1 MMRKFKYS
9 LVAFVAVV
17 FLVSSAQA
25 FFWGD
30 DDDDDAENI
39 VELGWEDLIP
49 EGFTPAASP
58 LEQMTQEQVNKLFDG
73 SEESNQEL
81 EEIEKIMSFAPTVA
95 DLDGKQ
101 VKLPAYV
108 VPLDFDGQTNLTE
121 FLLVP
126 YYGACIHTPPPPAN
140 QVVHANAKQ
149 AVVVEDTYRPVWAIG
164 TMSTE
169 TIQSNLA
176 EAGYQLK
183 VDRLEPYEV
192 D

>member
-1 MMRKFKYS
+1 MMRKFQYS
-9 LVAFVAVV
+9 LIAFVAVI

-30 DDDDDAENI
+30 DDDSENI

-49 EGFTPAASP
+49 EGFTPAKSP
-58 LEQMTQEQVNKLFDG
+58 LETMTQEQVNKLFDG
-73 SEESNQEL
+73 SDESNREL
-81 EEIEKIMSFAPTVA
+81 AEIEEIMAYAPTVSE
-95 DLDGKQ
+95 LDGKQ

-108 VPLDFDGQTNLTE
+108 VPLDYDGQTSLTE

-126 YYGACIHTPPPPAN
+126 YFGACIHTPAPPAN
-140 QVVHANAKQ
+140 QVVHANAEQ
-149 AVVVEDTYRPVWAIG
+149 AVVVEDTYLPVWAIG
-164 TMSTE
+164 TMTTE

-176 EAGYQLK
+176 ESGYQLK

>member
-1 MMRKFKYS
+1 MRKFKYA
-9 LVAFVAVV
+9 LMALAATVL
-17 FLVSSAQA
+17 LVSTAQA

-30 DDDDDAENI
+30 DDDAEDI
-39 VELGWEDLIP
+39 IELGWEDLIP

-58 LEQMTQEQVNKLFDG
+58 LETMTQEEVNKLFDG
-73 SEESNQEL
+73 SAESNLEL
-81 EEIEKIMSFAPTVA
+81 SEIEEMMSFAPTVS

-108 VPLDFDGQTNLTE
+108 VPLDYDGQTNLTE

-176 EAGYQLK
+176 EAGYQLQIE
-183 VDRLEPYEV
+183 RLEPYEV